1 MLFFREKILSQS
13 QLRKLAEHKYS
24 VESSSLLEP
33 YLQVNELNK
42 DWLVHR
48 EFNQNN

>member
-1 MLFFREKILSQS
+1 MLLNNQKILTQS

-33 YLQVNELNK
+33 FLQVNAK
-42 DWLVHR
+42 TGKS
-48 EFNQNN
+48 Q